1 MGSHSTCVE
10 HKSTA
15 TRHLFLVNPSL
26 SFPRSYPLSGSFE
39 VEHEEDQR
47 RYHGVSTYYRSPID
61 ARRHSQIIPH
71 LIGAERKT
79 WVRRGDFVSFPV
91 HICLRLAVGL
101 TTDPI
106 GRKFPVSCHSVI
118 TNRVVYISCR
128 LKTAVV
134 GMI

>member
-47 RYHGVSTYYRSPID
+47 RYHGVSTS
-61 ARRHSQIIPH
+61 AS
-71 LIGAERKT
+71 
-79 WVRRGDFVSFPV
+79 RGKSGMALQ
-91 HICLRLAVGL
+91 HQ
-101 TTDPI
+101 
-106 GRKFPVSCHSVI
+106 VI
-118 TNRVVYISCR
+118 VNKGI
-128 LKTAVV
+128 
-134 GMI
+134 